1 MKKLSILASLFMGL
15 ALFTA
20 CEDQDN
26 SPILQEPTSFTLN
39 TPAYVNT
46 VYDLENSTSLEL
58 TCSQPDYGFTAAT
71 TYTVEVSLTGE
82 WGEGKSTL
90 LGGVY
95 NNAKI
100 NVDAAELASTLTNL
114 ANKDESEYPFTT
126 EVHVRLKASFAL

>member
-82 WGEGKSTL
+82 WGEGKST
-90 LGGVY
+90 
-95 NNAKI
+95 
-100 NVDAAELASTLTNL
+100 
-114 ANKDESEYPFTT
+114 
-126 EVHVRLKASFAL
+126 